1 MDNSY
6 HGFWCVF
13 LLYIRNQ
20 DSDPDAQQWFS
31 LIMVGCCV
39 CSLNEA
45 SPEQTAVELTA
56 ELNLSDEAPS
66 SNNSSFSKAS
76 SCIELY
82 QNSLTKIRDESC
94 VVDPDPDWSRIQQLC
109 GSGSTQVKIRYTVLE
124 AKGAWLKTKIQHSET
139 QLTKHFFC
147 AICFL

>member
-1 MDNSY
+1 
-6 HGFWCVF
+6 
-13 LLYIRNQ
+13 
-20 DSDPDAQQWFS
+20 
-31 LIMVGCCV
+31 MVGCCV

-109 GSGSTQVKIRYTVLE
+109 GSGSTQVKIRYIRGKRCMIEDKNSAFRDSTD
-124 AKGAWLKTKIQHSET
+124 
-139 QLTKHFFC
+139 
-147 AICFL
+147 